1 MDKKTS
7 AVHTPYARPDAYG
20 ALAVPVY
27 HSVAFEFDDA
37 QTMSDAFCNRIDAP
51 DYSRVENPTHPAG
64 APGAG
69 RHRSRRRH
77 GAQLRNGCSKPF
89 PAGRGQGLSHDD
101 LVDLFVNK
109 ARLALNDGA
118 MFGPGGSGFMRI
130 NVGTQ
135 RAVLR
140 EALERLRDAIS

>member
-51 DYSRVENPTHPAG
+51 DYSRVENPTVTQLERRVQAVTG
-64 APGAG
+64 AA
-69 RHRSRRRH
+69 
-77 GAQLRNGCSKPF
+77 A
-89 PAGRGQGLSHDD
+89 
-101 LVDLFVNK
+101 VT
-109 ARLALNDGA
+109 ALN
-118 MFGPGGSGFMRI
+118 SGMAA
-130 NVGTQ
+130 VSHSLLAVA
-135 RAVLR
+135 RACR
-140 EALERLRDAIS
+140 TTISWTCS

>member
-1 MDKKTS
+1 M
-7 AVHTPYARPDAYG
+7 
-20 ALAVPVY
+20 
-27 HSVAFEFDDA
+27 
-37 QTMSDAFCNRIDAP
+37 
-51 DYSRVENPTHPAG
+51 
-64 APGAG
+64 
-69 RHRSRRRH
+69 
-77 GAQLRNGCSKPF
+77 
-89 PAGRGQGLSHDD
+89 
-101 LVDLFVNK
+101 DLFVNK